1 MTRWLTS
8 SLKEPRRWKLQTR
21 KGQSIENES
30 MEIIEREVGS
40 HGYNDMEWPIV
51 RRIIHATADFDFAG
65 ENKIVFHK
73 DAITS
78 GINVLKNGCSIIAD
92 VNGVI
97 GGLNKQNPKDF
108 GNNLICNISDPDLAE
123 RAKQENKT
131 RAQMSMRIAASE
143 MNGGILVIGNAP
155 TALLEVIKM
164 IREGVTKPALVI
176 GIPVGFVSAEESKE
190 ELQTVGVPF
199 ITNTGRKGGS
209 SCAASIVNALFKLLR
224 EN

>member
-1 MTRWLTS
+1 M
-8 SLKEPRRWKLQTR
+8 QTR
-21 KGQSIENES
+21 KGQSIEDKS
-30 MEIIEREVGS
+30 MEIIEHEVGS
-40 HGYNDMEWPIV
+40 HPYNDMEWPMV
-51 RRIIHATADFDFAG
+51 RRVIHATADFDFAG
-65 ENKIVFHK
+65 KNKIIFHK

-78 GINVLKNGCSIIAD
+78 GISALKNGCSIITD

-108 GNNLICNISDPDLAE
+108 GNNIICNISDSSLAE

-131 RAQMSMRIAASE
+131 RAQMSMRVAALE
-143 MNGGILVIGNAP
+143 MDGGIVVIGNAP

-164 IREGVTKPALVI
+164 IREGITKPALVI
-176 GIPVGFVSAEESKE
+176 GIPVGFVSAAESKE
-190 ELQTVGVPF
+190 ELQTINVPF

-224 EN
+224 ES

>member
-1 MTRWLTS
+1 
-8 SLKEPRRWKLQTR
+8 
-21 KGQSIENES
+21 

-40 HGYNDMEWPIV
+40 HPYNELEWPIV

-65 ENKIVFHK
+65 ENKMVFHK

-78 GINVLKNGCSIIAD
+78 GINALKNGCSIIAD

-176 GIPVGFVSAEESKE
+176 GIPVGFVSAAESKE
-190 ELQTVGVPF
+190 ELQTVDVPF

>member
-1 MTRWLTS
+1 
-8 SLKEPRRWKLQTR
+8 
-21 KGQSIENES
+21 

-40 HGYNDMEWPIV
+40 HPYNELEWPIV

-78 GINVLKNGCSIIAD
+78 GINALKNGCSIIAD

-108 GNNLICNISDPDLAE
+108 GNNLICNISAPDLAE

-164 IREGVTKPALVI
+164 IRKGVTKPALVI

-190 ELQTVGVPF
+190 ELQTVDVPF